1 MSSRLYACTKYQ
13 HPTVELVCI
22 WLTRISVGST
32 GFIATFLRRQHTD
45 AVSGSRCQ
53 HQVQH
58 SQPTSATSKQRE
70 RRYFHDYFVT
80 HLPVSSLHPDSQIS
94 RGPFHHLPRS
104 ESTPHISSTK
114 GASPA
119 TVLSPV
125 GVSRETTVVRIPLR
139 NAKHHFGASLSRGS
153 RPTNED
159 TYQAGVIEL
168 PAFAKRPPLSLTIGH
183 RSEDKTGSNAP
194 AENQVAE
201 NATGDPQVFYY
212 GVFDGHGGVV
222 CSELLRDRL
231 HGYVQETAMAFELGS
246 SLGKHTTLPYR
257 PVRNREAF
265 RESQHAY
272 SHAVNDRSTP
282 YSPSSGSHGGSHIFS
297 GELPI
302 LQPGNR
308 AKIGNLEKSLV
319 ASWRDLVGGYF
330 RRFKPAHFCYFGEN
344 DLHTDGFEPGPHN
357 LGLDMTMGVPIEE
370 VLEYAF
376 LKADYDFIRAQATKQ
391 NDDSARS
398 ERPLNELDILHNPG
412 RLAPASVGGSTRF
425 KGGSTCSIALIST
438 PTPAPYWHPSAPS
451 SLVVSHVG
459 DTRVLLCSTATGMAI
474 PLTTDHHPSSPVES
488 NRLRRYAT
496 SLVTDS
502 FGEERIS
509 GLANSRA
516 FGDIQ
521 SKRIGISAEPEIR
534 RVEMGPA
541 EYSFLVLM
549 SDGVSGTLSDQEIVD
564 VVKEARTP
572 EEGACDVVGFAT
584 EVSRDGDNATCLV
597 VRLGGW
603 ERRLEGGLGSMGT
616 KESRDWRKQE
626 ASDPRGRRR

>member
-1 MSSRLYACTKYQ
+1 MSSRLVKPARVHAWTLADTY
-13 HPTVELVCI
+13 
-22 WLTRISVGST
+22 S
-32 GFIATFLRRQHTD
+32 FIATFIRRQHTD
-45 AVSGSRCQ
+45 AVSGSRSQQPPQ
-53 HQVQH
+53 HA
-58 SQPTSATSKQRE
+58 SAAARQSE

-80 HLPVSSLHPDSQIS
+80 HLPVSSLHPDSRVS
-94 RGPFHHLPRS
+94 AGPPHHLPRS
-104 ESTPHISSTK
+104 ESTPHISSSE

-139 NAKHHFGASLSRGS
+139 SAKHHFGASVSRGS

-168 PAFAKRPPLSLTIGH
+168 PAFAKRPPLSLTIGK
-183 RSEDKTGSNAP
+183 RSGDKEYAHVEHP
-194 AENQVAE
+194 VAE
-201 NATGDPQVFYY
+201 NAIGDPQVFYF
-212 GVFDGHGGVV
+212 GVFDGHGGTV
-222 CSELLRDRL
+222 CSEFLRDRL
-231 HGYVQETAMAFELGS
+231 HGYIQETAMAFELGS
-246 SLGKHTTLPYR
+246 SIGKHAQKKALPPR
-257 PVRNREAF
+257 PIRNREAF
-265 RESQHAY
+265 RESQNAY
-272 SHAVNDRSTP
+272 SHSFDDRGPTFA
-282 YSPSSGSHGGSHIFS
+282 SSSQAHGGNAMLS
-297 GELPI
+297 GDLPI

-308 AKIGNLEKSLV
+308 LAIGNLEKALV
-319 ASWRDLVGGYF
+319 TDWRTLVGGYF
-330 RRFKPAHFCYFGEN
+330 RRFRPAHFCYFGED
-344 DLHTDGFEPGPHN
+344 DLHTDGFKPGRHN

-376 LKADYDFIRAQATKQ
+376 LKADYDFISAQAFKRD
-391 NDDSARS
+391 DDSARA

-412 RLAPASVGGSTRF
+412 RLRHAVVGGSTRF
-425 KGGSTCSIALIST
+425 KGGSTCSIAMIST
-438 PTPAPYWHPSAPS
+438 PTPAPFWHPSAPS

-459 DTRVLLCSTATGMAI
+459 DTRILLCSTATGIAI

-521 SKRIGISAEPEIR
+521 SKRIGISAEPETR

-541 EYSFLVLM
+541 EYSFIVLM
-549 SDGVSGTLSDQEIVD
+549 SDGVSGALSDQEIVD
-564 VVKEARTP
+564 IIKEARTP
-572 EEGACDVVGFAT
+572 DAGAREVVNFAT
-584 EVSRDGDNATCLV
+584 EVSKDGDNATCLV

-626 ASDPRGRRR
+626 ASVPRGRRA